1 MARDNLG
8 LVHVYTGKG
17 KGKTTF
23 SIGIAL
29 RALGSGMKVAVVQ
42 FMKGGG
48 YTGEFVAAN
57 NFFPDNQFS
66 FSQFGK
72 GCVREDLQ
80 LKLGDSSNSA
90 DAAAGKC
97 KKGDFVRESKECG
110 DCRWCFTYEKE
121 IDRENVRQGLNH
133 AKKLIESGNWDIVIL
148 DEINCAAAEG
158 IVEPSEVLELVK
170 IAQKSKKVE
179 LILTGRNA
187 PQEFIEAA
195 DLVSEMREIKHPW
208 QKGISARK
216 GIEY

>member
-1 MARDNLG
+1 MASITRDNLG
-8 LVHVYTGKG
+8 LVQVYTGKG

-23 SIGIAL
+23 SLGIAL

-57 NFFPDNQFS
+57 NFFPDYQFS

-72 GCVREDLQ
+72 GCVNEDLQ
-80 LKLGDSSNSA
+80 LKLGEA
-90 DAAAGKC
+90 TVAGKC
-97 KKGDFVRESKECG
+97 KKGDFIRESKDCG

-121 IDRENVRQGLNH
+121 IERENVRAGLGH
-133 AKKLIESGNWDIVIL
+133 AKKLLESGNWDIVVL
-148 DEINCAAAEG
+148 DEINCAVAEG
-158 IVEPSEVLELVK
+158 IVEASEVLELAKIVK
-170 IAQKSKKVE
+170 KSKKVE

-187 PQEFIEAA
+187 PQEFIDFA
-195 DLVSEMREIKHPW
+195 DLVTDMNEVKHPW
-208 QKGISARK
+208 QKGIAARK